1 MEPPSAVKR
10 LPLVALFLLFL
21 ACGQAGSG
29 SDGAELGRVE
39 GTVFLGPQCP
49 VETIESPC
57 PDLPLAD
64 VQVQLTSGDEVVG
77 TAGSDA
83 EGRFTIE
90 IEPGSYMLGTVLE
103 AEPPASTLF
112 AKPIPVTVVAN
123 QIVEANLLVDT
134 GIR

>member
-1 MEPPSAVKR
+1 VNR

-29 SDGAELGRVE
+29 SDGAELGRVK

-49 VETIESPC
+49 VETVESPC

-64 VQVQLTSGDEVVG
+64 VEVQLTAGDEVVG
-77 TAGSDA
+77 TAVSDA
-83 EGRFTIE
+83 DGRFTIE
-90 IEPGSYMLGTVLE
+90 IEPGSYMLSAVLD
-103 AEPPASTLF
+103 AEPPASMLF
-112 AKPIPVTVVAN
+112 AKPVSVTVVAN
-123 QIVEANLLVDT
+123 GTVEANLLVDT

>member
-1 MEPPSAVKR
+1 VKR
-10 LPLVALFLLFL
+10 LPHVALFLLFL

-29 SDGAELGRVE
+29 SDDEELGRVE

-64 VQVQLTSGDEVVG
+64 VQVQLTSGDEIVG
-77 TAGSDA
+77 TAVSDA
-83 EGRFTIE
+83 DGRFTIE
-90 IEPGSYMLGTVLE
+90 IEPGSYMLGAVLE
-103 AEPPASTLF
+103 AEPPASMLF
-112 AKPIPVTVVAN
+112 AKPVSVTVVAN
-123 QIVEANLLVDT
+123 GTVEANLLVDT

>member
-1 MEPPSAVKR
+1 VKR
-10 LPLVALFLLFL
+10 LPLVALLLLFL

-57 PDLPLAD
+57 LDLPLAD
-64 VQVQLTSGDEVVG
+64 VQLQLTSGHEVVG
-77 TAGSDA
+77 TAVSDA

-90 IEPGSYMLGTVLE
+90 IEPGSYMLGAVLE
-103 AEPPASTLF
+103 AEPPASMLF
-112 AKPIPVTVVAN
+112 AKPVSVTVVAN
-123 QIVEANLLVDT
+123 ETVEANLLVDT
-134 GIR
+134 GVR